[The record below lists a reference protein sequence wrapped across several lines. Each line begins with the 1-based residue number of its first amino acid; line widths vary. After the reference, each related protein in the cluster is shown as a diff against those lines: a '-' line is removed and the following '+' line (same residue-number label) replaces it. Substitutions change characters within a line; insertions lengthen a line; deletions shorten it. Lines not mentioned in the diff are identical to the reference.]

1 MNGADRRT
9 DRRTDRQIDRQTE
22 RQTDKQ
28 RYYMLVDKRRERPFN
43 IFPSIYLLQNDY
55 LLHIH
60 IQTITAIHK
69 NIILLC
75 KMNILYLH
83 KLHNN
88 GAARYIH
95 SK

>member
-1 MNGADRRT
+1 MNGADRK
-9 DRRTDRQIDRQTE
+9 TDRQIDRQTD

-55 LLHIH
+55 LLNTYIE
-60 IQTITAIHK
+60 IITAIHD
-69 NIILLC
+69 NIILLF
-75 KMNILYLH
+75 KMSILYVD

-88 GAARYIH
+88 GAA
-95 SK
+95 